1 MAEEQLTATACYIF
15 PRRCKAQAP
24 PDRQHCIQPL
34 VSRTCGHRPLSQQ
47 LRQCLPATPAN
58 TALRGVGAMA
68 IPGVGDMQPMGESR
82 QSNCALW
89 VRPGHIPDMEYLF
102 WRRRLQGILATASD
116 STMLRLLAADVTE
129 LAYHI
134 QWHAEAPHAAQE
146 SLTATANTIL
156 RDALVCKMCATDHLG
171 TYASFVASTDAI
183 SHHYCHQSSCHA
195 HFSSVTHAAFH
206 LFVRSVLLS
215 FLPVMECTWREA
227 RNACHVLANSLNMGS
242 ASLAPFLFVPVSCF
256 LRSR

>member
-1 MAEEQLTATACYIF
+1 
-15 PRRCKAQAP
+15 
-24 PDRQHCIQPL
+24 
-34 VSRTCGHRPLSQQ
+34 
-47 LRQCLPATPAN
+47 
-58 TALRGVGAMA
+58 MA

-102 WRRRLQGILATASD
+102 WRRRLQGILANASD

-171 TYASFVASTDAI
+171 TYASFVASTDALSI
-183 SHHYCHQSSCHA
+183 PDTAFGFCAFVATGFFLCHGRGKLSEMPGSLWSGMRSC
-195 HFSSVTHAAFH
+195 
-206 LFVRSVLLS
+206 LS
-215 FLPVMECTWREA
+215 MEI
-227 RNACHVLANSLNMGS
+227 
-242 ASLAPFLFVPVSCF
+242 
-256 LRSR
+256 